1 MTKEL
6 KETVRSS
13 VVPVLLG
20 KSSSA
25 YRLAWRLYRS
35 LGTVCLR
42 LGTRRGL
49 LDTFGFPCVFR
60 SASTDDRLLCEQLLD
75 IAEEFDG
82 YLLLLIPTDK
92 PSHKRVDAAREALE
106 TRYIL
111 SSPSEVLSH
120 IPCFDQNER

>member
-1 MTKEL
+1 MTRDL
-6 KETVRSS
+6 KETLRSS

-20 KSSSA
+20 RSA
-25 YRLAWRLYRS
+25 SAHRLAWRLYLS

-42 LGTRRGL
+42 LGERRSLSDAFGL
-49 LDTFGFPCVFR
+49 PCVFR

-82 YLLLLIPTDK
+82 YLLLLIPTDEC
-92 PSHKRVDAAREALE
+92 SRRRVDAAREALE
-106 TRYIL
+106 ARYIL
-111 SSPSEVLSH
+111 SSPSEVFSH